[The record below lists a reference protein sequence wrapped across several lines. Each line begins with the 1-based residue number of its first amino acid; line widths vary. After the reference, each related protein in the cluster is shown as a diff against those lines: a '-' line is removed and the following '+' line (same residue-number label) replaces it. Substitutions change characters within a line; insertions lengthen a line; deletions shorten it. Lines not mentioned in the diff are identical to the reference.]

1 MATTTGS
8 IGKVGLSL
16 SGVRDTK
23 VYPTYIV
30 DSSIV
35 TRTAITGMPGGT
47 SGPVRPSTGQLYP
60 RGV

>member
-8 IGKVGLSL
+8 MGKVTLHI

-23 VYPTYIV
+23 VNPTYYAL
-30 DSSIV
+30 DSLV
-35 TRTAITGMPGGT
+35 TRTPETGMPGGT
-47 SGPVRPSTGQLYP
+47 SGPVRPTTGQLYP